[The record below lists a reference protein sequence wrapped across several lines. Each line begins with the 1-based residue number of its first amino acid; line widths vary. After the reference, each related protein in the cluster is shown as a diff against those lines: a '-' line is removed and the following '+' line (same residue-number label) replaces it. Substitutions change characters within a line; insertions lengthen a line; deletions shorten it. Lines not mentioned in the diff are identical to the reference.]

1 LPEPDP
7 GERTGP
13 LAGLRVVELP
23 GLAPVPFAAMML
35 ADLGADVVRVDRPPH
50 APAGMEM
57 PLTGPVY
64 RSRRSVVLDLKQ
76 AADVESLLELAGAAD
91 VLVEGFRP
99 GVAERLGF
107 GPQACHAR
115 NPRLIYGRLTG
126 WGQEGPLADAVGHD
140 ITYLALSGVLGT
152 MGPADGPP
160 TAPVNYLADFAGG
173 SMLLVTGVLAALV
186 ERERS
191 GQGQVVDAAMVDGA
205 ALLTCFLRGLR
216 AAGMWPGPRGG
227 NLLDGGAP
235 FYTTYPTAD
244 GGHLAVGAIEP
255 EYYAALLDGL
265 GLAGEDLPAQYDVG
279 AWPRLHQRFA
289 EVIATRT
296 RQEWAAA
303 LEGTHACAAPV
314 LDPWE
319 AHQHLHAVARG
330 AYLEL
335 DGVTQPAPAPR
346 FSRTPLGAPTPAPAT
361 APVPAE
367 HGGGGRTAT
376 GRGRLTR

>member
-1 LPEPDP
+1 MPDPDP

-50 APAGMEM
+50 APAGMET
-57 PLTGPVY
+57 PLSGPVH
-64 RSRRSVVLDLKQ
+64 RSRRRVVLDLKQ
-76 AADVESLLELAGAAD
+76 VADVEALLELADAAD

-107 GPQACHAR
+107 GPEVALAR
-115 NPRLIYGRLTG
+115 NPRLVYGRLTG
-126 WGQEGPLADAVGHD
+126 WGQTGPLAGEVGHD
-140 ITYLALSGVLGT
+140 ITYLALSGVLAT
-152 MGPADGPP
+152 MGPVGGPP
-160 TAPVNYLADFAGG
+160 AVPVNYLADFAGG
-173 SMLLVTGVLAALV
+173 SMLLVTGVLAAVV

-191 GQGQVVDAAMVDGA
+191 GLGQVVDAAMVDGA
-205 ALLTCFLRGLR
+205 ALLSSFVRGLR
-216 AAGMWPGPRGG
+216 SVGMWPGAPGE

-235 FYTTYPTAD
+235 FYTTYRTAD

-255 EYYAALLDGL
+255 PYYAALLDGL

-289 EVIATRT
+289 EVIATRS
-296 RQEWAAA
+296 RDEWAQVFDGTAA
-303 LEGTHACAAPV
+303 CVAPV
-314 LDPWE
+314 LDLWE
-319 AHQHLHAVARG
+319 AHRHPHAVARQ

-335 DGVTQPAPAPR
+335 DGLIQPAPAPR
-346 FSRTPLGAPTPAPAT
+346 FDRTPLDTPAPAPT
-361 APVPAE
+361 S
-367 HGGGGRTAT
+367 G
-376 GRGRLTR
+376 